1 MSNYPFK
8 VIEIIDETRIII
20 NAGEYDD
27 IAIGQPLN
35 IVKKGN
41 PVRDLDGQELG
52 TYDLIIE
59 RIIVAELFERF
70 SVCIKDSS
78 ETSEEYLSPLK
89 IYAAAMAG
97 NPQKMH
103 VNREKATNRSFPSNK
118 IIEVGD
124 EVIFARWFYGKHT
137 I

>member
-1 MSNYPFK
+1 MNNYPFK

-41 PVRDLDGQELG
+41 PVRDLEGQELG

-78 ETSEEYLSPLK
+78 ETSDEYLSPLK
-89 IYAAAMAG
+89 IYTAAMAG

-103 VNREKATNRSFPSNK
+103 VNLESATNRSFPSRK

-124 EVIFARWFYGKHT
+124 EVIFAR
-137 I
+137 

>member
-35 IVKKGN
+35 IIKKGT
-41 PVRDLDGQELG
+41 PVRDLEGQELG

-78 ETSEEYLSPLK
+78 GTSDEYLTPLK
-89 IYAAAMAG
+89 IYTTAMAG

-103 VNREKATNRSFPSNK
+103 VNLGEATNRSFPNNK
-118 IIEVGD
+118 IISVGD
-124 EVIFARWFYGKHT
+124 EVIFAS
-137 I
+137 